1 MKTMKYIK
9 GGFFAGAII
18 CTCAVGVLVFDWSP
32 WNLLLGPQYS
42 ASKNTRE
49 SRVEFVD
56 SVVPNMYPRLIQHLS
71 SAGEERLRW
80 ISESG
85 EAQEQLVKMLADGS
99 IAIETQFYTGNSPE
113 SAQTSSEITRVR
125 MVDSEGDGLMNWI
138 VYFPPSGGSHRY
150 EPPFDATSQYLWD
163 IVLALTFRFSQCCQ

>member
-18 CTCAVGVLVFDWSP
+18 GTCAVAILVFDWSP
-32 WNLLLGPQYS
+32 WNLVLGPQHS
-42 ASKNTRE
+42 ALKNTRD
-49 SRVEFVD
+49 SRTEFVN
-56 SVVPNMYPRLIQHLS
+56 SVVPNMYPRLIQHLAN
-71 SAGEERLRW
+71 AGEERLRW
-80 ISESG
+80 TSESG
-85 EAQEQLVKMLADGS
+85 EAQEQLVKMLTDGS

-125 MVDSEGDGLMNWI
+125 MIDSEGDGLMNWI
-138 VYFPPSGGSHRY
+138 VYFPPSGGSHKY

-163 IVLALTFRFSQCCQ
+163 IALTLTFRFSQCCQ

>member
-18 CTCAVGVLVFDWSP
+18 GICAVGVLVFGWSP

-49 SRVEFVD
+49 SRAEFVD
-56 SVVPNMYPRLIQHLS
+56 SVVPNMYPRLIQHLAN
-71 SAGEERLRW
+71 AGEERLRW

-85 EAQEQLVKMLADGS
+85 EAQEQLVKMLTDGS
-99 IAIETQFYTGNSPE
+99 IAIETQYYTGNSPE
-113 SAQTSSEITRVR
+113 SVQTSSEITRVR

-163 IVLALTFRFSQCCQ
+163 IALALTFRFSQCCQ